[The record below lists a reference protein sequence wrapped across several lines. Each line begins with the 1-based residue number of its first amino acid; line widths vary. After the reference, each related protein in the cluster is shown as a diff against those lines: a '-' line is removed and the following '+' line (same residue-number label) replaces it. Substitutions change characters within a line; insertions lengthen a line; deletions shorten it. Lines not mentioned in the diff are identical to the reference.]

1 MNPISVFFCD
11 EVIFQLN
18 TSVKATWAP
27 KCLRFVLPGNLS
39 REKIIQ
45 ISAIEPQSGDN
56 FHLWMP
62 KTTKVT
68 FEIFVSELSKAF
80 ADDSIVLITDN
91 ASWHDIESPCDN
103 VELMKLPPYSPNL
116 NPIERL
122 WKWIRD
128 HYLHNQFF
136 EKIDELEQTLIEFLQ
151 KESLLKET
159 IQSVCAI
166 N

>member
-1 MNPISVFFCD
+1 M
-11 EVIFQLN
+11 
-18 TSVKATWAP
+18 KATWAP
-27 KCLRFVLPGNLS
+27 QCLKFVLPGNLS

-45 ISAIEPQSGDN
+45 ISAIETQSGEN
-56 FHLWMP
+56 FHPCLADRQIWMP

-91 ASWHDIESPCDN
+91 ASWHNIESPCDN

-128 HYLHNQFF
+128 HYLHNKFF
-136 EKIDELEQTLIEFLQ
+136 EKIDELEQTLIEFLSDDRQ
-151 KESLLKET
+151 
-159 IQSVCAI
+159 VCRMRH
-166 N
+166 